1 MEHSTPFPDGPS
13 NTTNCRIWC
22 TTDHQLKTDGYLDI
36 SDLHPDGSA
45 TWLTTFG
52 QRIEIP
58 PRPFLDTP
66 DPPRPP
72 ETPPPTDTTA
82 TDTPPT
88 TAGDDTRPEA
98 GRSSPER
105 LEPPQLDEPPF

>member
-22 TTDHQLKTDGYLDI
+22 TTDHQLKTDGYLDVTN
-36 SDLHPDGSA
+36 LHPDGSA
-45 TWLTTFG
+45 TWLTKFG

-66 DPPRPP
+66 DPP
-72 ETPPPTDTTA
+72 EQPPPADTSPK
-82 TDTPPT
+82 DTPPAALDDDARPGRT
-88 TAGDDTRPEA
+88 T
-98 GRSSPER
+98 SSPR
-105 LEPPQLDEPPF
+105 RPTPPQLDEPPF